1 MRQYGVIG
9 RPLAHSLSQRYFER
23 KFEREHIAD
32 AEYRLYEL
40 ESVADVVP
48 LLSSVTGLCGLNVTI
63 PYKQSILPYLDSVS
77 PEAEAVGAVNCVDI
91 RDGRMRGYNTDVE
104 GIRAALAALFAGR
117 TPRAA
122 LILGSGG
129 ASHAVQF
136 VLAQWDIPYSLVSRD
151 AAKGN
156 MTYADVDAE
165 IIRSHELIVNATP
178 VGMWP
183 KVDAAPRLPYDLL
196 SANNMLFDLIYNPE
210 QTAMMRLASERGAAV
225 AGGRE
230 MFRVQAEAS
239 WRIWNDRG

>member
-1 MRQYGVIG
+1 MRQYGLIG
-9 RPLAHSLSQRYFER
+9 RPLAHSFSQRYFER
-23 KFEREHIAD
+23 KFAHEHIAD

-40 ESVADVVP
+40 ESIADVVP
-48 LLSSVTGLCGLNVTI
+48 LLSSVPELRGLNVTI
-63 PYKQSILPYLDSVS
+63 PYKQAILPYLDSVS

-104 GIRAALAALFAGR
+104 GIRAALAALLAGR

-183 KVDAAPRLPYDLL
+183 RADAAPRLPYDML

-225 AGGRE
+225 AGGWE